1 MELTGKVITFAADE
15 KPLLASASLDWF
27 YRCGLPWLAYGA
39 RVSVLCSEWSRLRSS
54 SVAARASAAL

>member
-27 YRCGLPWLAYGA
+27 YRCGLPWLA
-39 RVSVLCSEWSRLRSS
+39 
-54 SVAARASAAL
+54 